1 MYRDASEDSTT
12 TATSIQFS
20 VDSSFVGGD
29 GGDGDGRSRR
39 SSAGN
44 KSSANRKTVLAK
56 GAPWASAYSF
66 HTVSP
71 PATQRVKSKL
81 VSGSTA
87 PTAAA
92 APPKGSSQHPPL
104 FPQQPSPP
112 AALRGALVTSP
123 ASASSSASF
132 VEAPVVL
139 HPSRSVSPSDASL
152 LFVQAVAKLD
162 SPIEASLTKPKPQ
175 QQQQQQRQQEHD
187 MSSDQESESRN
198 ADRDSYHPRLMPQG
212 STSKSGGGNMKSV
225 SANLA
230 SHSITS
236 SRDSIDFQ
244 VDDNDG
250 DDAPLPPPIAPP
262 AVSATA
268 AREGDGER
276 GGTSLPSKPL
286 AQQPAL
292 SAVKTATPP
301 ATLTVGGKT
310 LVLKTATAHG
320 GAGAKASAAANA
332 PPPCVVSPEQLT
344 PMKTVTTPS
353 EGGAAGPALM
363 APSSPP
369 SRSPPPGHG
378 GASRGMGGN
387 DGQQQQQ
394 LLQRPVVPP
403 IHATSQ
409 PSGAAVSTT
418 STQNRAGSLASPR
431 HDVLSAHG
439 PRGLGRS
446 VLAAAA
452 GEGTTALE
460 PHLPSP
466 LQPSRSHG
474 EEDDDDARMHTLH
487 QRTQSLSSPAS
498 THISNIASGVHFNR
512 TASFSHTSLP
522 EPNHSNSGGGL
533 QQRRASSVS
542 VQPEDDPVY
551 CTVSEMTNA
560 ASMRGGTLSMLPIG
574 MATAASGGANSN
586 SVASPRRPTLA
597 PSATSAA
604 RHVQS
609 FDMSLDESNAQLT
622 MGTPRELSGRHG
634 TGGSWRVKGSSAAS
648 QPNLAGDAAATA
660 SNSTPSPTTLS
671 PSPTY
676 SNVRHVMPLP
686 TFSRPNTAGK
696 GDGDGKQ
703 STASTNSAPFAVA
716 ATAAPRSSSRGHA
729 GSLASGAGVNPNSR
743 SGRTSQSGEGSGRP
757 SAARGVEDQAS
768 QKQQQQQQQQ
778 PRRRSGVSAVLNA
791 LGGKLLQRRR
801 ESGSTASKSG
811 TDDDDGN
818 NDADGSATSLR
829 SRHSTSH
836 SFISGLS
843 RVSSRLKRG
852 ARKAIAAGRTS
863 GKEASS
869 KQTSDLRNNSG
880 AQQAAAVAA
889 TTERGTDAA
898 TEAQTVADTATNTT
912 VTMAPADQPTP
923 FDSAARGRGGRGPGG
938 GDGDGGGGGGGA
950 VVSLMA
956 PHALSPTQ
964 LQLVRPTPT
973 RDNQSLSVDGSI
985 DFYTDVEEKREAEM
999 LASHEGLRG
1008 LPRPI
1013 ANASD
1018 TAPHSGTV
1026 PSQPRLPMQEAEE
1039 YRDNGS
1045 SSARGGE
1052 EREHEAG
1059 EEEEGE
1065 DGTAAQPRNDGAT
1078 QRKKRKEEKPKSR
1091 HRHRSHKKHHHHR
1104 SRTSTMS
1111 DNNNNSNREDAVLAD
1126 ESSSS
1131 TSSSSPASS
1140 ASITSS
1146 VLRRQKER
1154 ERRRRR
1160 QHRNEKRRRKETAN
1174 QKSTADAERSADKR
1188 LNESQQ
1194 ARQREMESRSAAT
1207 RPRQRR
1213 VMSANASAVTT
1224 FDEEQRRR
1232 SSSWHRT
1239 RHGARARHNAKKD
1252 KAGVMLMG
1260 KQLYHSKLGEEAV
1273 HLYAAAE
1280 EYVRRRLRRS
1290 CERQDER
1297 SGVTNGADAHE
1308 RGRTAASS
1316 AQAGSN
1322 HRLRRQRQGK
1332 QGRKAGDAGNAPEQ
1346 SLAAALAARRRAILA
1361 ESRVHSS
1368 VNHFRAAWHNHTM
1381 DRQRRWLQQYDAY
1394 KDWRRKLQQREKER
1408 KLRSQEAAIAA
1419 AVATAASRSASRS
1432 RAMLDEVSCSKNAK
1446 SRNSK
1451 SPSARPAAREASLKN
1466 GVSLTGRAA
1475 SVLRQ
1480 QRLDAYETA
1489 LTSEIALLDEAI
1501 EKMRRHALWA
1511 EASPEAAAIAAE
1523 SNTHKEPQDA
1533 GAPAMSADE
1542 HVATPLPHRQPTSAC
1557 SRPQG
1562 GAPKAE
1568 KPVTLSRTDQ
1578 NRNDANAEQRGS
1590 KQQRKTQYS
1599 SLTEAADAVRC
1610 APPSVAVACRTP
1622 ARTTVE
1628 LQRRYEELLDEMVAH
1643 MEGGE
1648 ARVGNN
1654 RSNSATSLAGR
1665 RRSSAQGSQK
1675 SPVHVP
1681 SKRFTPW
1688 RGADEEGKAGAR
1700 QCAEAL
1706 RAEYYRLSRFSST
1719 PPADMQRQRPPQPLS
1734 TASEE
1739 GNTSSPMKREE
1750 EEEEEVLARIEKSY
1764 AQALRP
1770 SCAVC
1775 RPQRFDEYVT
1785 LGLLSMLHSTSEPST
1800 DVVRNAA
1807 DATGTGTGARP
1818 AKHPSSPRTLL
1829 QRRIREDLYAPPKR
1843 SSKPHVAGA
1852 ASVTAGVMVE
1862 APQLA
1867 PPPQPPPQ
1875 PEPHPFTPSLSLVLD
1890 SLRARLMKDERRAR
1904 AMLIAAEEA
1913 AAEALRRQYII
1924 ATICTLRALR
1934 AREEAE
1940 EAAKEKA
1947 RETLQLQL
1955 QQQQQQQQ
1963 LLQQALSSHSYGSSR
1978 RLFEEEQEEEEDQQH
1993 VTHEP
1998 VAPAIAT
2005 ASEPSFSNAL
2015 LVGRSDNLRGDDSSS
2030 SSSHRRSDNEEEE
2043 EDYDDLRGRCHAD
2056 RLGDRDAQ
2064 SRCSSSSGSC
2074 GSRPHTRSWRGT
2086 TPPPLHAERLDEGN
2100 RREHLPSVESDDH
2113 HHHNNNGSAGV
2124 VRRALQRDVALLQN
2138 VSASRVTEPSHSP
2151 LSSARAGAD
2160 YTRMSSGS
2168 SGNVRGHGPF
2178 SSTQPGS
2185 PASEEPMHELE
2196 TRNAASAAGENSTP
2210 STASSQSS
2218 RGEAAQSSASD
2229 DDHDGENQRRHSE
2242 DASTPLFELHDDKDR
2257 EESDSKKDSSQA
2269 SSTTHV
2275 TPSAESLPLPAAP
2288 PAALH
2293 VEKGTTAAETAK
2305 EVKDASCSQR
2315 EDGKELSN
2323 AVRRTPE
2330 GPAHAGNAERHG
2342 DDDSSSAS
2350 LEFQT
2355 NEDEASK
2362 ADSAAASDES
2372 PTSNSGSNNNKSR
2385 RSSILLTQTDT
2396 SMTSVVAAPSTN
2408 NQETSHISEALT
2420 SVEKATTTDDKVSS
2434 KGSKDACVRPLS
2446 IDRNDHLASS
2456 CPSSDASP
2464 EDASDV
2470 QSDSPDTTKKDTAA
2484 PDLVKA
2490 ERRETQKPTETAPA
2504 GAREQEKQLEAEAAQ
2519 PPTVDKANTENGKIA
2534 EKEEDE
2540 NDDGND
2546 DDEEFV
2552 VHAGAA
2558 TAPEKAREE
2567 EKAEIGVTPQQ
2578 HDKGGVFGGE
2588 GAKNEPV
2595 VLAEVSPSDNEADV
2609 NAEGAAGAAAHPAA
2623 GDAVVEGDSEVAPVK
2638 EAAPPSIEREDDEAD
2653 GAEERKA
2660 TTAAA
2665 AASAVAIV
2673 NAGDAGREVD
2683 ASPPPDDTTIAENRA
2698 DTPANSATD
2707 RALMDAASQTPPL
2720 LLSCLVQRQPSS
2732 PRRRVRFSLPPEH
2745 AQESGGSSDEEAEGV
2760 AAAGRDD
2767 EDKRSEHA
2775 DVRKGAEIS
2784 SFTDAATPE
2793 KPHDSPRA
2801 ATHERDD
2808 DAPHNEEGNEAEEG
2822 GEDGVSERTATDL
2835 LEKLNQLDALLLY
2848 EFPSYFT
2855 TGTDRDGFPAAVMR
2869 PLRDTYK
2876 PRRISLLPAAA
2887 AAAAAAA
2894 PTATSL
2900 PGVVRRTSFFT
2911 PAPPAVLSSLSPSV
2925 VGMSPT
2931 KPSETL
2937 LEVEEPQ
2944 GAVHKGDIVPPR
2956 VEAGDAARGKK
2967 VSDVP
2972 AYQPTPLAP
2981 PQLPAES
2988 LASQLRR
2995 KYGLRPPPSLSLSRP
3010 TTAAPAFP
3018 AADRLSRRSLREVP
3032 TLPSS
3037 LSSTHAATAAS
3048 AAVAASSPVAVP
3060 ASGAADLRATTRM
3073 PPAAGSESTA
3083 VASRTPAQPA
3093 AKPRP
3098 TTTDT
3103 SIEAVQEPA
3112 TAQASQSKREK
3123 ASADFSRRA
3132 AEEAPPLSAQQSR
3145 LPTPNDLTAA
3155 QKTALLLSDRSLSL
3169 ASSAT
3174 TTQASD
3180 AAATAAPLEQAR
3192 LEGEELQQLPQQPS
3206 HTMQF
3211 SKLSVPVKVTAATV
3225 RHTVPSSLVG
3235 QGGEASSFTATSPL
3249 DSSPLSVS
3257 AADEAQEIGPR
3268 SGIEVPPLA
3277 RPKRA
3282 SHWF

>member
-1 MYRDASEDSTT
+1 MHRDASEDSTT

-29 GGDGDGRSRR
+29 GGDGAGRSRR

-71 PATQRVKSKL
+71 PATQGVKSKL
-81 VSGSTA
+81 ASGSTA

-92 APPKGSSQHPPL
+92 APPKSSSQHPPL

-112 AALRGALVTSP
+112 AAPRGALVTSP
-123 ASASSSASF
+123 ASASSSVSF

-162 SPIEASLTKPKPQ
+162 SPLEASLTKPK
-175 QQQQQQRQQEHD
+175 QQQRQQEHD

-250 DDAPLPPPIAPP
+250 DDAPPPPPIAPP

-320 GAGAKASAAANA
+320 GAGAKVSAAANA

-344 PMKTVTTPS
+344 PMKTVTAAS
-353 EGGAAGPALM
+353 GGGAAGPALM

-378 GASRGMGGN
+378 GASSSMGSN

-394 LLQRPVVPP
+394 LLQRLVVTP

-439 PRGLGRS
+439 PRGPGRS

-466 LQPSRSHG
+466 LQPSRPHG

-512 TASFSHTSLP
+512 AASFSHTSLP
-522 EPNHSNSGGGL
+522 EPNHSNSGGGS

-560 ASMRGGTLSMLPIG
+560 ASMRGGTLSMHPIG
-574 MATAASGGANSN
+574 MATAASGGANNN

-686 TFSRPNTAGK
+686 TFSRPDTAGK

-703 STASTNSAPFAVA
+703 LTASTKSAPSAVA
-716 ATAAPRSSSRGHA
+716 ATAAPRTSSRGHA
-729 GSLASGAGVNPNSR
+729 ASLASGAGVNPNSR

-757 SAARGVEDQAS
+757 SAACGVEDQES
-768 QKQQQQQQQQ
+768 QKQQQQQQQ

-829 SRHSTSH
+829 SRHSTSR

-863 GKEASS
+863 GKAASS

-880 AQQAAAVAA
+880 VQQAAAAAA
-889 TTERGTDAA
+889 TTEQGTDAA
-898 TEAQTVADTATNTT
+898 TEVQTVADTATNTT
-912 VTMAPADQPTP
+912 VTMAPADQPTR

-938 GDGDGGGGGGGA
+938 GDGDGGGGGGA

-956 PHALSPTQ
+956 PHALSPAQ

-985 DFYTDVEEKREAEM
+985 DFYTDVEETREAEM
-999 LASHEGLRG
+999 LASHEGPRG
-1008 LPRPI
+1008 PPRPI

-1059 EEEEGE
+1059 EEEEVE

-1078 QRKKRKEEKPKSR
+1078 QRKKRKEEKSQSR
-1091 HRHRSHKKHHHHR
+1091 HRHRSHRKHHHHR

-1111 DNNNNSNREDAVLAD
+1111 DNNNSNREDAVLAD

-1146 VLRRQKER
+1146 VLRRHKER

-1160 QHRNEKRRRKETAN
+1160 QHRSEKRRRKETAN

-1213 VMSANASAVTT
+1213 VMSANASAVATS
-1224 FDEEQRRR
+1224 DEEQRRR

-1297 SGVTNGADAHE
+1297 SGVANGADAHE
-1308 RGRTAASS
+1308 RGRTAASA

-1332 QGRKAGDAGNAPEQ
+1332 QGREAGDAGNAPEQ
-1346 SLAAALAARRRAILA
+1346 SLAEALAARRRAILA

-1394 KDWRRKLQQREKER
+1394 KDWRRRLQQREKER

-1432 RAMLDEVSCSKNAK
+1432 RAMLDEVSCSKNAN
-1446 SRNSK
+1446 SRNPK

-1475 SVLRQ
+1475 SVRRQ
-1480 QRLDAYETA
+1480 QRLDAYEAA

-1511 EASPEAAAIAAE
+1511 EASPAAAAIVAE

-1557 SRPQG
+1557 SKPQG

-1568 KPVTLSRTDQ
+1568 KPVTLRRSDQ
-1578 NRNDANAEQRGS
+1578 SRNDANAEQRGS

-1610 APPSVAVACRTP
+1610 APPSAVVACRTP
-1622 ARTTVE
+1622 ARATVE

-1688 RGADEEGKAGAR
+1688 RSADEEGKAGAR

-1719 PPADMQRQRPPQPLS
+1719 PPADMQRQRPPQPLP

-1739 GNTSSPMKREE
+1739 DNTSSPMKREE
-1750 EEEEEVLARIEKSY
+1750 EEEEVLARIETSY

-1807 DATGTGTGARP
+1807 DANGTGAGARP

-1852 ASVTAGVMVE
+1852 AAVTGGVMVE

-1867 PPPQPPPQ
+1867 PPPQPPPP

-1890 SLRARLMKDERRAR
+1890 SLRARLMKDEHRAR
-1904 AMLIAAEEA
+1904 ATLIAAEEA

-1934 AREEAE
+1934 AKEEAE

-1955 QQQQQQQQ
+1955 QQQQQQQL

-2005 ASEPSFSNAL
+2005 ASEPSFANAL
-2015 LVGRSDNLRGDDSSS
+2015 LVGRSDNLRGDDSSN

-2043 EDYDDLRGRCHAD
+2043 DDDDDDLRGRCHAD

-2064 SRCSSSSGSC
+2064 SRCSGSSGSC
-2074 GSRPHTRSWRGT
+2074 GSRPHTCSWRGT
-2086 TPPPLHAERLDEGN
+2086 TPPPLHAERLDDGN

-2113 HHHNNNGSAGV
+2113 HHHNNNNGSAGV

-2151 LSSARAGAD
+2151 LSSTRAGAD

-2210 STASSQSS
+2210 STAFSQSS
-2218 RGEAAQSSASD
+2218 RGEAAQSSTSD

-2269 SSTTHV
+2269 SSTTHD

-2293 VEKGTTAAETAK
+2293 VEKGTAVAETAK
-2305 EVKDASCSQR
+2305 EAKDASCSQR

-2342 DDDSSSAS
+2342 DDDASSAS

-2372 PTSNSGSNNNKSR
+2372 PTSNSGSNNKSR

-2396 SMTSVVAAPSTN
+2396 SMTPVVAAPSTS
-2408 NQETSHISEALT
+2408 NQETSHISEPLT
-2420 SVEKATTTDDKVSS
+2420 SVEKATTTDDKVSG

-2456 CPSSDASP
+2456 CPSSDASL
-2464 EDASDV
+2464 EDASDA
-2470 QSDSPDTTKKDTAA
+2470 QSDSQDTTKKDTAA

-2504 GAREQEKQLEAEAAQ
+2504 GAREQEKQPEAEAAQ
-2519 PPTVDKANTENGKIA
+2519 PPTADKANTENGKIA
-2534 EKEEDE
+2534 EKEEK
-2540 NDDGND
+2540 DDDDDND

-2552 VHAGAA
+2552 VHVGAA
-2558 TAPEKAREE
+2558 TAQEKAREE

-2578 HDKGGVFGGE
+2578 HDKGSVSGGE
-2588 GAKNEPV
+2588 GAKSEPV
-2595 VLAEVSPSDNEADV
+2595 VLAEVTPSDNEADM
-2609 NAEGAAGAAAHPAA
+2609 NAEGAADAAAHPAA
-2623 GDAVVEGDSEVAPVK
+2623 GDAVVEGDSEVAPDK

-2683 ASPPPDDTTIAENRA
+2683 ASPPPHDTIIAESRA

-2707 RALMDAASQTPPL
+2707 RALLDAASQTPPL

-2745 AQESGGSSDEEAEGV
+2745 AQESGGSSDEEAGGA

-2775 DVRKGAEIS
+2775 DVCERAEIS
-2784 SFTDAATPE
+2784 SSTDAATPE

-2808 DAPHNEEGNEAEEG
+2808 DAPHIEEGDEAEEE
-2822 GEDGVSERTATDL
+2822 GEDGVNERTATDL
-2835 LEKLNQLDALLLY
+2835 LEKLNELDALLLY

-2869 PLRDTYK
+2869 PLRDTYT
-2876 PRRISLLPAAA
+2876 PRRASLLPAAA

-2911 PAPPAVLSSLSPSV
+2911 PAPPAVLPSLLPSV
-2925 VGMSPT
+2925 MGVSPT

-2944 GAVHKGDIVPPR
+2944 GAVHKGDTVPPR
-2956 VEAGDAARGKK
+2956 VEAGDAAREKK

-2995 KYGLRPPPSLSLSRP
+2995 KYGLRPPPSLSFSRP

-3018 AADRLSRRSLREVP
+3018 AADRLSRRSSREVP

-3037 LSSTHAATAAS
+3037 LSSTHAATTSS

-3060 ASGAADLRATTRM
+3060 ASGAADLRATTRT
-3073 PPAAGSESTA
+3073 PPAAGSKSTA

-3123 ASADFSRRA
+3123 SSADFSRRA
-3132 AEEAPPLSAQQSR
+3132 AEEAPLLSAHQSR

-3174 TTQASD
+3174 TTQTSD

-3192 LEGEELQQLPQQPS
+3192 LDGEELQQLSQQPS

-3211 SKLSVPVKVTAATV
+3211 SKLSAPVKVTAATV

-3235 QGGEASSFTATSPL
+3235 QGGEASSFTATSSF

-3257 AADEAQEIGPR
+3257 AAEEAQEAVPR

>member
-950 VVSLMA
+950 VLSLMA

-1207 RPRQRR
+1207 QPRQRR

-2113 HHHNNNGSAGV
+2113 HHHNNGSAGV

-2138 VSASRVTEPSHSP
+2138 VSASRVTEPSHGP

-2623 GDAVVEGDSEVAPVK
+2623 GDAVVEGDSEVAPAK

-2911 PAPPAVLSSLSPSV
+2911 PAPPALLSSLSPSV